1 MPGMPTNQGGM
12 VGGSGPRL
20 DSWKEIATYLKRG
33 VRTARRWEQQE
44 GLPAHRHRHGKQA
57 TVYAYAHEIDTWLRG
72 RSTKLGPRG
81 LPQPRGPQLSEAPAS
96 ERPRERERTRPLII
110 AILPLRSLGGAPEEQ
125 RFADGLTEE
134 LISET
139 GHCCPQRLRVI
150 GLTSVMQYKQSQKN
164 IEQIGR
170 ELGADFILE
179 GRIRRYGRRV
189 RLTARLIAARDQAH
203 VWADSYEVQL
213 PPIFSLQ
220 QSLARQVAN
229 SLSAEFGGTL
239 TKSPRRVTLTS
250 VAAHNAFILG
260 SSHFTLRDGEIR
272 KNIESLNL
280 AIERDPK
287 FAPSYAEL
295 ALTYFRRFFSDY
307 PPVVTFKRIEELASR
322 ALKLDSKLA
331 RAHAML
337 AAYYLFSA
345 RAWSKSDAASKQAV
359 KLNPSDVWARIVRIS
374 YHVVAGQI
382 PEALENLKEAQQINP
397 MSPECGTWF
406 AILAYLA
413 RHYDLAIDYCQAV
426 LRLDP
431 SLAFIHRIYG
441 FSYAQMGDRQ
451 LALSH
456 AEKIMEFENRTTS
469 DTAAACSIYALADER
484 DSAERLFNQLVAA
497 QKQQYMRYIFLAQ
510 ASVSLGKDRQTLDF
524 LEKAYQQRDPLMVS
538 LKADARFDV
547 LSGNARF
554 YNLLRRLGL
563 PGGLQ
568 RLGPSTSAR
577 AGG

>member
-1 MPGMPTNQGGM
+1 MPEMPTNQGGT
-12 VGGSGPRL
+12 VVGSGPRL

-33 VRTARRWEQQE
+33 VRTVRRWEQQE

-72 RSTKLGPRG
+72 RSAKLGPHG
-81 LPQPRGPQLSEAPAS
+81 LSQPPVPQLSAVPTS
-96 ERPRERERTRPLII
+96 ERHRERERTLPLII
-110 AILPLRSLGGAPEEQ
+110 AILPLHSVGGDPEEQ

-134 LISET
+134 LISEV
-139 GHCCPQRLRVI
+139 GQCCPQRLRVI
-150 GLTSVMQYKQSQKN
+150 GLTSVMRYKRSHKN
-164 IEQIGR
+164 IEQVGR

-179 GRIRRYGRRV
+179 GGIRRYGRRV
-189 RLTARLIAARDQAH
+189 RLTARLLGARDQAH

-220 QSLARQVAN
+220 QSLARQVAH
-229 SLSAEFGGTL
+229 SLSAELGGRP
-239 TKSPRRVTLTS
+239 TKGPRRVTLTS
-250 VAAHNAFILG
+250 VAAHNAYILG
-260 SSHFTLRDGEIR
+260 SSHFMLTDGEIR
-272 KNIESLNL
+272 KNIENLNL

-307 PPVVTFKRIEELASR
+307 PPVVTFKRIEELASK
-322 ALKLDSKLA
+322 ALKLNSKLA

-345 RAWSKSDAASKQAV
+345 WAWSKADAASKQAV
-359 KLNPSDVWARIVRIS
+359 KLNPSDVWARIVRVS
-374 YHVVAGQI
+374 YYVVAGQI
-382 PEALENLKEAQQINP
+382 PEAVENLREAQQMNP

-413 RHYDLAIDYCQAV
+413 RHYDLAIDCCQAV

-441 FSYAQMGDRQ
+441 FSYAQMGDSH
-451 LALSH
+451 LAISH

-469 DTAAACSIYALADER
+469 DTAAACSIYALANQR
-484 DSAERLFNQLVAA
+484 DSAERLFNELVAA
-497 QKQQYMRYIFLAQ
+497 QEQQYMRFIFLAQ
-510 ASVSLGKDRQTLDF
+510 ASVSLGKDGETLDF

-538 LKADARFDV
+538 LKADARFDA

-554 YNLLRRLGL
+554 QNLLRRVGL
-563 PGGLQ
+563 PSALQ
-568 RLGPSTSAR
+568 RPAASR
-577 AGG
+577 